1 MGGLISV
8 DLCQHRTSFF
18 ATLPHFSGA
27 QQDYRILIHIYIFQ
41 GGQTNERPPRARPRE
56 FSRNNELFLTNEYA
70 CFLFRWRLH
79 GSRCLSV
86 RGEDPPAQKRVPT
99 EAAERR
105 NAPRDAA
112 LALRTRPRLCPT
124 RGSASRRGARRPTS
138 TRLSPHDTAAT
149 AAAPRRLVPC
159 ICCDGGRVGGRVGD
173 RVADNDRKPDRERKE
188 RGILWQ
194 PAQKAAETRLHK
206 G

>member
-1 MGGLISV
+1 MGGLINRFV
-8 DLCQHRTSFF
+8 PTQNIFF
-18 ATLPHFSGA
+18 RDPPPFLRRAAGLPNLNTYIYLPGGA
-27 QQDYRILIHIYIFQ
+27 
-41 GGQTNERPPRARPRE
+41 NERTTATRDPASFLE
-56 FSRNNELFLTNEYA
+56 TMNFFLTNEYA
-70 CFLFRWRLH
+70 SFLFRWRLH

-149 AAAPRRLVPC
+149 AAAEAVGALHLLRRRPRRRPRRGPRSRQRPETGPREERAWNPLATC
-159 ICCDGGRVGGRVGD
+159 AEGGG
-173 RVADNDRKPDRERKE
+173 NSP
-188 RGILWQ
+188 
-194 PAQKAAETRLHK
+194 P
-206 G
+206 